1 MRVKDQSFEER
12 FKAYLTELLPGPSQS
27 FIVGLSGGVD
37 SMVLLHLLHQNG
49 HRLWPVHVQYH
60 LRGDDSLQDEA
71 LVRGVCASLGLD
83 LKVVQADLS
92 GQKHGVQLK
101 ARQLRYTAFEQLR
114 EEKRAQW
121 LATGHHLDD
130 ALETLWLNLS
140 RGTGLSGLK
149 GIPARDGHKI
159 RPLRFATAE
168 EIQQFALQKQL
179 AWREDKSNADPKYKR
194 NRIRHKLLP
203 MLKELNPSW
212 PQSFERSLSKL
223 ETSLNIQKQWLH
235 ERRNRLMHQDPET
248 GDYRMLFLEMAA
260 AGVDPHVLSWL
271 LEPYGFTE
279 AQGRLA
285 WELIGAA
292 PGKRLVSSQFELI
305 AEKHALVL
313 QERAKALLS
322 DWSFNAQEDFH
333 QGLPPGYILDSLGSQ
348 EPSLRVY
355 PLPHDWEKKGLE
367 FGRWKS
373 GDKMTIRNGRKKV
386 SDLLNEAGLRG
397 ERKMNQAVWRLGEEV
412 VWIPGIRKSWH
423 NIPMEK
429 GVCLVY
435 LGYEP

>member
-1 MRVKDQSFEER
+1 MKAKDQGFEER
-12 FKAYLTELLPGPSQS
+12 FKDYLAGLLPESPQA
-27 FIVGLSGGVD
+27 FVVGVSGGVD
-37 SMVLLHLLHQNG
+37 SMVLLQLLHQNG
-49 HRLWPVHVQYH
+49 HTLWPVHVQYH
-60 LRGDDSLQDEA
+60 LRGEDSLKDEA
-71 LVRGVCASLGLD
+71 LVAEVCATLGLE
-83 LKVVQADLS
+83 LKVVQADLA

-101 ARQLRYTAFEQLR
+101 ARQLRYAAFEQLR
-114 EEKRAQW
+114 EEKGAQW

-168 EIQQFALQKQL
+168 EIEQFARQKQL
-179 AWREDKSNADPKYKR
+179 AWREDKSNAELKYKR
-194 NRIRHKLLP
+194 NLVRHKLLP
-203 MLKELNPSW
+203 ILKSLNPAW

-260 AGVDPHVLSWL
+260 AGVDEHVLSWL

-292 PGKRLVSSQFELI
+292 PGKRLVSPQFELI
-305 AEKHALVL
+305 AEKHALIL
-313 QERAKALLS
+313 QERAKELSS
-322 DWSFNAQEDFH
+322 DWRFSSEEDVH
-333 QGLPPGYILDSLGSQ
+333 TALPPGYILDLEGTQ
-348 EPSLRVY
+348 EPSLRMFS
-355 PLPHDWEKKGLE
+355 LPPGWEKKGLE
-367 FGRWKS
+367 YGLWRS
-373 GDKMTIRNGRKKV
+373 GDKMAIRNGRKKV
-386 SDLLNEAGLRG
+386 SDVLNEAGLRG
-397 ERKMNQAVWRLGEEV
+397 ERKRNQAVWRLGGEV
-412 VWIPGIRKSWH
+412 VWIPGIRKSWLDK
-423 NIPMEK
+423 PAD
-429 GVCLVY
+429 GGACLVY